1 MEAKVGGDISSFI
14 LVIQKLKTECKFQ
27 EEMVNQRELFAFILK
42 TFNQFITIKII
53 LCIDFIFSI
62 FLFQNES
69 TGDSEW
75 HDGRE
80 IGLSARFVGRMNFNF
95 KNFYRKNEINYYIP
109 YLHIL
114 YS

>member
-1 MEAKVGGDISSFI
+1 M
-14 LVIQKLKTECKFQ
+14 
-27 EEMVNQRELFAFILK
+27 NQRELFAFILK

-62 FLFQNES
+62 FLFRNES

-80 IGLSARFVGRMNFNF
+80 IGLCARFIGRMNINF
-95 KNFYRKNEINYYIP
+95 KNFYRKQRRKNEINYYIS